1 MPGRSTKRNLP
12 LGSVYRFLE
21 PGPVV
26 LVTTRSRA
34 GRANVMPMS
43 WHTMMEF
50 EPPLVGC
57 VLSDRNYSF
66 QALKSTKECVLN
78 IPTVALIKAAVACGN
93 TSGRSV
99 DKFAAFG
106 LTPLPALRVRPPLI
120 AECPVNL
127 ECRVLDARLV
137 SKYDF
142 FILQVLKAWRDPRP
156 ARLETFHHEGEGH
169 FMIAGRRRVLASRAK

>member
-1 MPGRSTKRNLP
+1 MRARTTKQKLP

-26 LVTTRSRA
+26 LLTTA
-34 GRANVMPMS
+34 HDGRPNVMPMS

-57 VLSDRNYSF
+57 IVSNRNYSF
-66 QALKSTKECVLN
+66 RGLKSNNECVLN
-78 IPTVALIKAAVACGN
+78 IPTVALIRAAVGCGN

-106 LTPLPALRVRPPLI
+106 LTPLPANRVRPPLI

-127 ECRVLDARLV
+127 ECSVVDTRLV
-137 SKYDF
+137 SKYNF
-142 FILQVLKAWRDPRP
+142 FILRVLKAWRDPRLV
-156 ARLETFHHEGEGH
+156 RLETFHHLGQGN
-169 FMIAGRRRVLASRAK
+169 FMIAGRTRVVPSRAK